1 MSRLGDLYDAFYARL
16 AGRHPDFYPW
26 HYQWL
31 SGRAINGG
39 VRAGLAHIPAG
50 AKVLDVGCGTSP
62 YRTWLPQE
70 CQYTGM
76 DIEGARAA
84 PDITVKN
91 GAAWPVTD
99 GAFDAVL
106 CNQVLEHAQDVPHL
120 LAEIRRVLK
129 PGGLVVLSVPFI
141 YGEHGL
147 PHDYRRFTAAG
158 LHAMLARDYD
168 VIMQEKLGRM
178 GTVLAVLLLN
188 WVQMNLVRYR
198 VLRFAQPLL
207 LPFWLVMAL
216 VVNVVGAVLDALDR
230 TGMVYQD
237 SIFVGVK
244 RA

>member
-1 MSRLGDLYDAFYARL
+1 MSRLGELYDAFYAKL

-26 HYQWL
+26 HYQFL

-39 VRAGLAHIPAG
+39 VQAGLAHIPAG

-62 YRTWLPQE
+62 YRAWLPPG
-70 CQYTGM
+70 CSYTGL
-76 DIEGARAA
+76 DIEGGRTA
-84 PDITVKN
+84 PDIVVN
-91 GAAWPVTD
+91 DGDIWPVAE

-106 CNQVLEHAQDVPHL
+106 CNQVWEHAQDAPRL
-120 LAEIRRVLK
+120 LAEIKRVLK
-129 PGGLVVLSVPFI
+129 PGGVLLLSVPFI

-158 LHAMLARDYD
+158 VHAVLAADYD
-168 VIMQEKLGRM
+168 VLMQEKLGRI

-188 WVQMNLVRYR
+188 WVQMNLGRYR
-198 VLRFAQPLL
+198 ALRFAQPFL

-216 VVNVVGAVLDALDR
+216 AVNVMGWVLDALDR